1 MAENTEVSLH
11 FSDYWRVIKNR
22 WPIIAIVF
30 VLVVGTAYF
39 YTRSLDRVYSSSALV
54 KVSTGENKQMEFMT
68 TDGNQFNTIDFQTEF
83 EIIQSKKILVPVLKE
98 QKIDL
103 LWAQKAGMGTSSTD
117 LASYEDTFFNRFKGQ
132 NLRVQPYR
140 NTKLI
145 EITVFDTDP
154 KMAKSWANAIAG
166 YYTKYRVDE
175 ITGNKGGGLKVVEE
189 QLEKQKKTVQ
199 DANQKIQDLVKKYD
213 MDLQGTGAGRGAVV
227 TLQELELQRKESML
241 TEVTADL
248 LARKVRIEKVRKL
261 SNEELENALNALGYE
276 DSTLSLLKQ
285 SLLQS
290 AQQVE
295 TLRKQGY
302 ADEHPKLQAALTL
315 VNKMKEQLSKT
326 LTGIRTGFEID
337 YSAQESKVSSIKAE
351 VEALKKSTRSQR
363 TEPIREYEEAKR
375 DLATQESLLEIITAR
390 YTQVNVDSNIPIKPV
405 ELVSEAEE
413 GQFPVKPNVKLNI
426 ALSIV
431 VGLVLGVSLAFFIEY
446 LDTSVK
452 SLDDVERYLN
462 TSVVGVI
469 PQGVS
474 TLNLEGP
481 ESPNAEAYRI
491 LRAKIDLKAGEKGA
505 TTLTVVSGGPGEG
518 KTTTLFN
525 LAYVCAYS
533 GISTLVIDTDFRR
546 HSVNTVLGIDNNNG
560 LADFL
565 LGYGPLHSYI
575 RNTDIPNFQVI
586 TAGKLPPQCMGAL
599 SPAKMS
605 EIIETL
611 RPHYEVIMF
620 DAPPILGISDA
631 AVIVH
636 EVDMTLL
643 AIQHRRYPRNISWRA
658 KKVVEEV
665 QGKFAGVVLNKVHL
679 RSDDSY
685 YYYTSYYGY
694 NNYYEEGTSPKG
706 IQAKAKENKRRLK
719 NNSKKENVKN
729 HHESDSSS
737 EDRY

>member
-1 MAENTEVSLH
+1 M
-11 FSDYWRVIKNR
+11 
-22 WPIIAIVF
+22 
-30 VLVVGTAYF
+30 
-39 YTRSLDRVYSSSALV
+39 
-54 KVSTGENKQMEFMT
+54 
-68 TDGNQFNTIDFQTEF
+68 
-83 EIIQSKKILVPVLKE
+83 
-98 QKIDL
+98 
-103 LWAQKAGMGTSSTD
+103 
-117 LASYEDTFFNRFKGQ
+117 
-132 NLRVQPYR
+132 
-140 NTKLI
+140 
-145 EITVFDTDP
+145 
-154 KMAKSWANAIAG
+154 
-166 YYTKYRVDE
+166 
-175 ITGNKGGGLKVVEE
+175 
-189 QLEKQKKTVQ
+189 
-199 DANQKIQDLVKKYD
+199 
-213 MDLQGTGAGRGAVV
+213 
-227 TLQELELQRKESML
+227 
-241 TEVTADL
+241 
-248 LARKVRIEKVRKL
+248 
-261 SNEELENALNALGYE
+261 
-276 DSTLSLLKQ
+276 
-285 SLLQS
+285 
-290 AQQVE
+290 
-295 TLRKQGY
+295 
-302 ADEHPKLQAALTL
+302 QAALIL
-315 VNKMKEQLSKT
+315 VNKMKEQLTKQ
-326 LTGIRTGFEID
+326 LNGIRTGFEID
-337 YSAQESKVSSIKAE
+337 YSAQESKVNSIQAE
-351 VEALKKSTRSQR
+351 VEALIKSTK
-363 TEPIREYEEAKR
+363 TEREVPIREYDEAKR

-390 YTQVNVDSNIPIKPV
+390 YTQLKMDSNIGIKPV

-413 GQFPVKPNVKLNI
+413 GPAPVRPNVGLNMI
-426 ALSIV
+426 LSVV

-452 SLDDVERYLN
+452 SLDDVERYLD

-469 PQGVS
+469 PQGVN

-481 ESPNAEAYRI
+481 DSPNAEAYRI

-546 HSVNTVLGIDNNNG
+546 HSINTVLGIDNNNG

-665 QGKFAGVVLNKVHL
+665 QGRFAGVVLNKVHL

-694 NNYYEEGTSPKG
+694 NNYYEEGTSIKG
-706 IQAKAKENKRRLK
+706 AQAKAKENKRRLK
-719 NNSKKENVKN
+719 NNIKKESVQS

>member
-30 VLVVGTAYF
+30 VLVVTTAFF
-39 YTRSLDRVYSSSALV
+39 YTRSIERIYDASTLV
-54 KVSTGENKQMEFMT
+54 KVDTNPNKQMEFLQAE
-68 TDGNQFNTIDFQTEF
+68 DNSFSSVDFQTES
-83 EIIQSKKILVPVLKE
+83 EIIQSKKILIPVIKQE
-98 QKIDL
+98 KIDVL
-103 LWAQKAGMGTSSTD
+103 LAGKVGRGTDSKSLEADEDVYFKA
-117 LASYEDTFFNRFKGQ
+117 FKA
-132 NLRVQPYR
+132 NHVRVQPSR

-145 EITVFDTDP
+145 EIRVFDTNP
-154 KMAKSWANAIAG
+154 VNAKNWANAIAN
-166 YYTKYRVDE
+166 YYADYRVAE
-175 ITGNKGGGLKVVEE
+175 ITGDKTGGLKVIEE
-189 QLEKQKKTVQ
+189 QLQKQRQAVN
-199 DANQKIQDLVKKYD
+199 DANQKIQDIRKLHQID
-213 MDLQGTGAGRGAVV
+213 ETSAGSGRSATI
-227 TLQELELQRKESML
+227 TLKELELQRKESML
-241 TEVTADL
+241 TEMKADL

-261 SNEELENALNALGYE
+261 NNEELENALPTMGAE
-276 DSTLSLLKQ
+276 DSTLNLLKQ
-285 SLLQS
+285 SLIQS
-290 AQQVE
+290 QQQVE

-302 ADEHPKLQAALTL
+302 ADEHPKLQAALVLIDKTKDQL
-315 VNKMKEQLSKT
+315 NKK
-326 LTGIRTGFEID
+326 LTGVRTGFEID
-337 YSAQESKVSSIKAE
+337 YSSQESKTSSVEAE
-351 VEALKKSTRSQR
+351 VQKLKKEVLDSR
-363 TEPIREYEEAKR
+363 TGSIREYEDAKR
-375 DLATQESLLEIITAR
+375 ELVTQESLLEIINAK
-390 YTQVNVDSNIPIKPV
+390 YTQIRVESNIAIKPV
-405 ELVSEAEE
+405 EIVTAAEE
-413 GQFPVKPNVKLNI
+413 SERPVKPNVQLNI
-426 ALSIV
+426 MLSV
-431 VGLVLGVSLAFFIEY
+431 VIGLVLGVSMAFFIEY

-469 PQGVS
+469 PQGVN

-481 ESPNAEAYRI
+481 DSPNAEAYRI
-491 LRAKIDLKAGEKGA
+491 LRAKIDLKANERGA
-505 TTLTVVSGGPGEG
+505 TTLTVVSGGPSEG

-533 GISTLVIDTDFRR
+533 GISTLIIDTDFRR
-546 HSVNTVLGIDNNNG
+546 HSINTVLGIDNNNG

-575 RNTDIPNFQVI
+575 RNTEIPNLQVI

-665 QGKFAGVVLNKVHL
+665 QGRFAGVVLNKVHL
-679 RSDDSY
+679 RTDDSY

-694 NNYYEEGTSPKG
+694 NSYYEEGSSIKG
-706 IQAKAKENKRRLK
+706 AREKAKVNKQRRQ
-719 NNSKKENVKN
+719 KKSNQESVQS
-729 HHESDSSS
+729 HHEPDSSS

>member
-39 YTRSLDRVYSSSALV
+39 YTRSLDRIYSSSALL
-54 KVSTGENKQMEFMT
+54 KVSTDPNKQMDFMNS
-68 TDGNQFNTIDFQTEF
+68 DSVQFSSIDFQTEF

-98 QKIDL
+98 QKIDEK
-103 LWAQKAGMGTSSTD
+103 WALAAGLPAD
-117 LASYEDTFFNRFKGQ
+117 AFKENEDYIFNRFKGQ
-132 NLRVQPYR
+132 NLRVQPLR

-154 KMAKSWANAIAG
+154 KSAKTWANAIAQ
-166 YYTKYRVDE
+166 YYQQYRVDE

-189 QLEKQKKTVQ
+189 ELAKQRKVVQ
-199 DANQKIQDLVKKYD
+199 EANQKIQDLVKKYEID
-213 MDLQGTGAGRGAVV
+213 VQGSGAGRGNNI

-261 SNEELENALNALGYE
+261 TNEDLENALTALGYQ
-276 DSTLSLLKQ
+276 DATLSLLQQ

-295 TLRKQGY
+295 TLRKQGF
-302 ADEHPKLQAALTL
+302 ADEHPKLQAALIL
-315 VNKMKEQLSKT
+315 VSKMREQSTKQLA
-326 LTGIRTGFEID
+326 GIRTGFEID
-337 YSAQESKVSSIKAE
+337 YSAQESKVASIKSE
-351 VEALKKSTRSQR
+351 VEILKKQNRESKMV
-363 TEPIREYEEAKR
+363 PMREYDEAKR
-375 DLATQESLLEIITAR
+375 DLATQESLLEMQNAR
-390 YTQVNVDSNIPIKPV
+390 YTQIRVDANIKIKPV
-405 ELVSEAEE
+405 ELVSDAEE
-413 GQFPVKPNVKLNI
+413 GRSPVKPNVRLNI
-426 ALSIV
+426 ILSLV

-469 PQGVS
+469 PQGVN

-481 ESPNAEAYRI
+481 DSPNAEAYRI

-546 HSVNTVLGIDNNNG
+546 HSINTVLGIDNNNG

-636 EVDMTLL
+636 EVDLTLL

-665 QGKFAGVVLNKVHL
+665 QGRFAGVVLNKVHL

-694 NNYYEEGTSPKG
+694 NNYYEEGSSVKKT
-706 IQAKAKENKRRLK
+706 QAKAKANKRRLQK
-719 NNSKKENVKN
+719 NSKKENVQSN
-729 HHESDSSS
+729 HEPESSS